1 MCGLPAHGRRGLVT
15 LFVCICFLMA
25 LMSSLRSVFLKKEW
39 QKFKNRTMLQPHGP
53 YSRPAVLFG
62 PALAGFHALNFKG
75 SNEREYL
82 GLINYADTYVG
93 IPRWRGF
100 LGKRKGWN
108 LFIRSSRGASTF
120 IRRCLFF
127 NGTHELPCGRFS

>member
-1 MCGLPAHGRRGLVT
+1 
-15 LFVCICFLMA
+15 
-25 LMSSLRSVFLKKEW
+25 MSSLRSVFLKKSG
-39 QKFKNRTMLQPHGP
+39 KNSKTERCFSRTGS

-93 IPRWRGF
+93 IPRWRG
-100 LGKRKGWN
+100 KGVV
-108 LFIRSSRGASTF
+108 F
-120 IRRCLFF
+120 
-127 NGTHELPCGRFS
+127 